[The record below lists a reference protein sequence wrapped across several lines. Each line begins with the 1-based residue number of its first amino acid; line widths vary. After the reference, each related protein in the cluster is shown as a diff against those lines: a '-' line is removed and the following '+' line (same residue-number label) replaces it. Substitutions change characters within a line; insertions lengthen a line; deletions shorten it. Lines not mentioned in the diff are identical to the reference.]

1 MRDSSIEDEL
11 ASALQDSIEPLRS
24 LLKQALRVRMLLLHV
39 IRRAEVTEFANSI
52 CQSAHA
58 LAQADKSHQARR
70 AARSGLIHTC
80 DGGVTGADKCLL
92 PDSHAL
98 SE

>member
-52 CQSAHA
+52 SLSAPEKRGLTFTA
-58 LAQADKSHQARR
+58 LEGAVKVVR
-70 AARSGLIHTC
+70 AGI
-80 DGGVTGADKCLL
+80 
-92 PDSHAL
+92 
-98 SE
+98 